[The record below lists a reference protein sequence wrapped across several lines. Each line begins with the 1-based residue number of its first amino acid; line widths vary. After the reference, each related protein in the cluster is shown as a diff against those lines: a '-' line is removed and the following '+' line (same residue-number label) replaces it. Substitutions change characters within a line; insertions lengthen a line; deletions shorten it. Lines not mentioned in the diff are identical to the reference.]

1 MNCRESDLLDSC
13 EIIRSG
19 SSLRGEAHHLDFS
32 PSPWKGDGLLNSL
45 RFGGVDK
52 EGLLV
57 DV

>member
-1 MNCRESDLLDSC
+1 MNCRESDLLNSC

-19 SSLRGEAHHLDFS
+19 SSLRSEARHLDFS
-32 PSPWKGDGLLNSL
+32 PSPWKGDGLLNTL
-45 RFGGVDK
+45 VWGVDK